1 MRTATIVS
9 SALIAGAMLACASGT
24 AEAAIRCDGNYQ
36 IQRSGETISTPY
48 CREQMLA
55 RVARSH
61 GMRFS
66 DEAIRH
72 NEGVKAQVC
81 RFVGTDLRV
90 REICQPYQ
98 PESGERR
105 RR

>member
-1 MRTATIVS
+1 MRAATNVS
-9 SALIAGAMLACASGT
+9 SALVVGVMLACASGA
-24 AEAAIRCDGNYQ
+24 AEARIQCDGSYQ
-36 IQRSGETISTPY
+36 IQRSGEAISTPY

-55 RVARSH
+55 RVARSY

-66 DEAIRH
+66 DDAVRH
-72 NEGVKAQVC
+72 NESVKAQVC

-98 PESGERR
+98 PESGQRWPR
-105 RR
+105 